1 MKTNLD
7 FNEFPASTFEDWKG
21 QVVKELKDKTY
32 ESLEWE
38 IENGW
43 NTPPYLKSYQ
53 TKYPRVSRTQKDWE
67 IGQVVFFT
75 SEKET
80 NQSILSA
87 LNLGVNAIYLQFE
100 DSQKISWD
108 ILLEGIFLEYI
119 QLHVKGKGV
128 DNSMIKSFIEFLK
141 HKTSDIDKTSG
152 SFDSPSIEKFSKEE
166 IKEREQ
172 FFGELAGKWQVF
184 TVHADKIHN
193 KGGSIIQ
200 SLAYAL
206 AEGNETLH
214 RIISEASTTI
224 DKASAMVRF
233 QFATSSSYFPEI
245 AKYKAFRFLWSE
257 VVNAYQP
264 VHACSIHTKIDG
276 FGSLYLQAAADQ
288 HNNMLR
294 STTQAMSAIV
304 GDADTVVPLAFN
316 HFSNQ
321 TSPESNRWASNILHL
336 LREESYLSELSN
348 ATDGA
353 YYIEQMIDSLCDK
366 AWQLFQ
372 EIEKNGGIS
381 QAWDFFNSKMMEFKN
396 SQIEKV
402 KSGEI
407 TILGVNKYPN
417 KKETITPSLLN
428 AGVQERLSF
437 SIEKE
442 MEEVK

>member
-7 FNEFPASTFEDWKG
+7 FNEFPPSSFEDWKG
-21 QVVKELKDKTY
+21 QVLKELKDKPY

-38 IENGW
+38 IEPGW
-43 NTPPYLKSYQ
+43 FTPPYLKSYK
-53 TKYPRVSRTQKDWE
+53 TKYPRIPRVQKDWE
-67 IGQVVFFT
+67 IGQIVLFT

-80 NQSILSA
+80 NQRILSS
-87 LNLGVNAIYLQFE
+87 LNLGVNAIYVQFE
-100 DSQKISWD
+100 QSQPISWD
-108 ILLEGIFLEYI
+108 VLFDGVFMEFID
-119 QLHVKGKGV
+119 LHIKGKGV
-128 DNSMIKSFIEFLK
+128 DNSMIKSFIEFIK
-141 HKTSDIDKTSG
+141 HKTGEIEKTSG
-152 SFDSPSIEKFSKEE
+152 SFDSPSIEKLSKEE

-200 SLAYAL
+200 SLGYAL

-264 VHACSIHTKIDG
+264 VHACSINTKMDG

-294 STTQAMSAIV
+294 ATTQAMSAII
-304 GDADTVVPLAFN
+304 GDVDAVVPLAFD

-321 TSPESNRWASNILHL
+321 TSSESARWASNILHL
-336 LREESYLSELSN
+336 LREESYMSELAN

-353 YYIEQMIDSLCDK
+353 YYIEQLIDALCEK
-366 AWQLFQ
+366 AWTLFQ
-372 EIEKNGGIS
+372 EIESNGGIS
-381 QAWDFFNSKMMEFKN
+381 NAWELFHSKMTEYKN
-396 SQIEKV
+396 NQIEKV
-402 KSGEI
+402 RSGEVA
-407 TILGVNKYPN
+407 ILGVNKYPN
-417 KKETITPSLLN
+417 KKEVINSIQLEN
-428 AGVQERLSF
+428 GIQERLSLQ
-437 SIEKE
+437 IEKE
-442 MEEVK
+442 MEERK